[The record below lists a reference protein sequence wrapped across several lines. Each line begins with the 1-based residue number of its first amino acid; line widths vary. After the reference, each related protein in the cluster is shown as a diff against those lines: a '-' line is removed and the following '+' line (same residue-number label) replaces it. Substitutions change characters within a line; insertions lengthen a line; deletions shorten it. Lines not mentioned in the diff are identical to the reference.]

1 MNRNLTILLTYTA
14 LFSVAVPW
22 YWQWLGSLSEKIVV
36 GVPLWVAVSILS
48 ALGIALHTA
57 WVLREPWPG
66 EEEPS

>member
-22 YWQWLGSLSEKIVV
+22 YWQWFGSVSQKLVG

-57 WVLREPWPG
+57 RVLREPWPG
-66 EEEPS
+66 EEETS